1 MTDTQAVVD
10 AMSSL
15 TDDELRAVV
24 AAAATGR
31 PALAALRAAALQIGY
46 GPESVVPMPPPAVP
60 SAPEILDAHVVDD
73 PGVVA
78 PSAPVVAP
86 STPGVAPSTAGVAPP
101 TGWTDAG
108 VPTFD
113 AVRERIETR
122 AGTAD
127 GAAELDAESGVGR
140 SVEEQFAARE
150 KAAQERLAEIR
161 RSLRKD

>member
-1 MTDTQAVVD
+1 VTDTQAVVD

-46 GPESVVPMPPPAVP
+46 GPDSVVPMPPPAVP
-60 SAPEILDAHVVDD
+60 SPPEILDAHVVDD
-73 PGVVA
+73 PGIVV
-78 PSAPVVAP
+78 PSAQ
-86 STPGVAPSTAGVAPP
+86 GVAPP

-127 GAAELDAESGVGR
+127 GAAELDAESGAGR
-140 SVEEQFAARE
+140 SVEEQYAARE

>member
-46 GPESVVPMPPPAVP
+46 GPEAVVPMPPPAVP
-60 SAPEILDAHVVDD
+60 SPPEILDAQVVGD

-78 PSAPVVAP
+78 PSAPDVAT
-86 STPGVAPSTAGVAPP
+86 SAQGVAPQ

-127 GAAELDAESGVGR
+127 GAAELDAESGAGR
-140 SVEEQFAARE
+140 SVEEQYAARE

>member
-1 MTDTQAVVD
+1 VTDTQAIVD
-10 AMSSL
+10 AMSAL

-24 AAAATGR
+24 AAATTGR
-31 PALAALRAAALQIGY
+31 PDLTALRAAALQIG
-46 GPESVVPMPPPAVP
+46 VVPGPAPAVP
-60 SAPEILDAHVVDD
+60 APVVPPPVEIVDAHVVDE
-73 PGVVA
+73 PGVV
-78 PSAPVVAP
+78 VAP
-86 STPGVAPSTAGVAPP
+86 GGAESV
-101 TGWTDAG
+101 TGWTEAG

-127 GAAELDAESGVGR
+127 GATELDASSGTGR
-140 SVEEQFAARE
+140 TVEEQYAARE

>member
-1 MTDTQAVVD
+1 MTDTQAIVD
-10 AMSSL
+10 AMGALS
-15 TDDELRAVV
+15 DDELRAVV
-24 AAAATGR
+24 AAATTGR
-31 PALAALRAAALQIGY
+31 PDLTALRAAALQIGIVP
-46 GPESVVPMPPPAVP
+46 GPAPAVPGPAVPPPA
-60 SAPEILDAHVVDD
+60 EILDAHVVDE

-78 PSAPVVAP
+78 A
-86 STPGVAPSTAGVAPP
+86 PGVSESV

-127 GAAELDAESGVGR
+127 GASELDAASATGR

-161 RSLRKD
+161 KSLRRD